1 MMTTERTE
9 WDYVTATEAD
19 VDLAALGRDGWEL
32 TGVGPSGTL
41 YFKRPAP
48 DFRER
53 ITLDQRRAVEE
64 SRHETSGET
73 RS

>member
-1 MMTTERTE
+1 MTAQRTAWE
-9 WDYVTATEAD
+9 YLTVSEAE

-32 TGVGPSGTL
+32 AGVGPSGTL

-53 ITLDQRRAVEE
+53 ITLDQRRAVEQA
-64 SRHETSGET
+64 
-73 RS
+73 RSDAAERSP